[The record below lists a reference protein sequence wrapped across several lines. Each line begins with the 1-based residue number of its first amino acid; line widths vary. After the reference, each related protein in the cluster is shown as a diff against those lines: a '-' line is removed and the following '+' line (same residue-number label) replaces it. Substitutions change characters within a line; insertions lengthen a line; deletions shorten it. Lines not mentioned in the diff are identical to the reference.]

1 MTSHERVQ
9 EFYERGV
16 KAAREGRFMA
26 SDHFFQ
32 RAVSRAYELSGLEGR
47 VQCARH
53 IARIYKDLGLARM
66 AARHY
71 RRALSM
77 LARDGARDSD
87 LYALI
92 VARLEELGRA
102 NLSRVL
108 QGLGVISPGN
118 GPVTPLELN
127 ACQVLGEVRSVTE
140 CDVVTDELCAKAAE
154 RLNNADVPTGKGGL
168 WTARLIRDLCEACQT

>member
-1 MTSHERVQ
+1 MSAHDRVQ

-32 RAVSRAYELSGLEGR
+32 RAVSRAYALSGLEGR

-77 LARDGARDSD
+77 LVREHPGQSELHD
-87 LYALI
+87 LF
-92 VARLEELGRA
+92 VSRLEELNQA
-102 NLSRVL
+102 SLSRVL
-108 QGLGVISPGN
+108 QGLGIISPGN
-118 GPVTPLELN
+118 GPVTPLERN
-127 ACQVLGEVRSVTE
+127 ASLVLAEVRAVNECGLLDDALCTLAAQHLNDAEVT
-140 CDVVTDELCAKAAE
+140 
-154 RLNNADVPTGKGGL
+154 TGKGGQ
-168 WTARLIRDLCEACQT
+168 WTARLIRDLCEACGT